1 MASLMLADEGDGT
14 SNNNNNTNQQQQ
26 MAAMNSLTS
35 GVAQMG
41 VGGVGAGGSMSNNN
55 NSASAASPLEIGG
68 IISANTTLN
77 VAIPD
82 SIISTVFGANVLYE
96 IMGLSGANIAVSP
109 RPPHGQFV
117 EGTTNRVVTITG
129 PPACSNT
136 GEWTNIDIYMYS

>member
-1 MASLMLADEGDGT
+1 MASLMMADTDGDGSGA
-14 SNNNNNTNQQQQ
+14 SNSNQQQ
-26 MAAMNSLTS
+26 MGAAAMNNLTA

-41 VGGVGAGGSMSNNN
+41 VGQGGAMNNN
-55 NSASAASPLEIGG
+55 NNNNPTASSLEIGG

-82 SIISTVFGANVLYE
+82 SIISTVFGSNVLYE
-96 IMGLSGANIAVSP
+96 IMNLSGANIVVSP

-136 GEWTNIDIYMYS
+136 GKQNKNKERKKKRK

>member
-1 MASLMLADEGDGT
+1 MASLMMAEDGDGT
-14 SNNNNNTNQQQQ
+14 SNNNNNNQQ
-26 MAAMNSLTS
+26 MSAMNSLTA

-41 VGGVGAGGSMSNNN
+41 VGQSGSMNN
-55 NSASAASPLEIGG
+55 NSSNAKISGDSSSLEIGG

-82 SIISTVFGANVLYE
+82 SIISTVFGANVVYE
-96 IMGLSGANIAVSP
+96 IMNLSGANIVISP

-136 GEWTNIDIYMYS
+136 GEQEEEWFHFVCRAK